1 MNKGFKTEASPF
13 IMSADKNRICA
24 LFGIQYPV
32 IQAGMVWCSG
42 WRLAA
47 AVSEKGGLGLIGAGS
62 MYPETLRTHIHRL
75 KAATDKPFGVN
86 VPLLYPDI
94 DKLMEI
100 IEAEQVPVVFT
111 SAGNPAT
118 WTSWLRERG
127 IVVVH
132 VVPSPKLAQKCEEK
146 GVDALVCEGFEA
158 GGHNGK
164 DEITSMCLIPQ
175 VADAVSIPV
184 IAAGG
189 IGDGRGIAAA
199 FALGADGV
207 QIGSRFAAT
216 QESSAH
222 QQFKEAVR
230 EAAADATVLSMKQL
244 VPVRLLKNAFYER
257 VKTAEQRCATPAE
270 LKEILGKRRAKAGI
284 FEGDLTE
291 GELEIGQISGLIH
304 DVPSAIQLF
313 DRLLQEYCQA
323 REQLPIL

>member
-1 MNKGFKTEASPF
+1 MP
-13 IMSADKNRICA
+13 SAVSNRVCA
-24 LFGIQYPV
+24 LFGIQYPI

-42 WRLAA
+42 WRLAS
-47 AVSEKGGLGLIGAGS
+47 VISEKGGLGLLGAGS
-62 MYPETLRTHIHRL
+62 MYPETLRTHIRRL
-75 KAATDKPFGVN
+75 KAVTAKPFGVN
-86 VPLLYPDI
+86 VPLLYPEI
-94 DKLMEI
+94 DKLMAV
-100 IEAEQVPVVFT
+100 IEAEKVPIVFT

-118 WTSWLRERG
+118 WTGWLRERG
-127 IVVVH
+127 IIVVH
-132 VVPSPKLAQKCEEK
+132 VVPSPKLAQKCEAK

-189 IGDGRGIAAA
+189 IGDGRGMAAA

-216 QESSAH
+216 LESSAH
-222 QQFKEAVR
+222 QQFKAAVR
-230 EAAADATVLSMKQL
+230 EAAADATMLSMKQL

-257 VKTAEQRCATPAE
+257 VKAAEERCASPGE
-270 LKEILGKRRAKAGI
+270 LNKILGNRRAKLGI

-291 GELEIGQISGLIH
+291 GELEIGQVSGLIH
-304 DVPSAIQLF
+304 DVPSAAELF
-313 DRLLQEYCQA
+313 DRLLNEYQQA
-323 REQLPIL
+323 VTGLPQL